1 MTTNILEYK
10 EFIGSVNYTDEDE
23 CFYGRIEGINDL
35 VTFEGASVKELKK
48 SFKAAVEDYIELCK
62 ELNKEPYKSVK
73 GSFNI
78 RLEPKLHYSAIYTA
92 LKKGISL
99 NQFVTEAIK
108 NNVDKKSHNHS

>member
-108 NNVDKKSHNHS
+108 NNVDKKLHNHS

>member
-10 EFIGSVNYTDEDE
+10 DFIGSVNYTDEDE
-23 CFYGRIEGINDL
+23 CFYGKIEGINDL

-48 SFKAAVEDYIELCK
+48 AFKDAVEDYLELCK

-78 RLEPKLHYSAIYTA
+78 RIEPKLHYSAIYTA

-99 NQFVTEAIK
+99 NQFVAEAIK
-108 NNVDKKSHNHS
+108 NNVDKKLLNHS

>member
-23 CFYGRIEGINDL
+23 CFYGRVEGINDL
-35 VTFEGASVKELKK
+35 VTFEGSSVKELKK

-62 ELNKEPYKSVK
+62 ELDKEPYKSVK

-108 NNVDKKSHNHS
+108 NNVDKKLLNPS

>member
-23 CFYGRIEGINDL
+23 CFYGRIEVINDL

>member
-23 CFYGRIEGINDL
+23 CFYGRIEGISDL

-62 ELNKEPYKSVK
+62 ELNIEPYKSVK